1 MTNKIRLQKYISSCG
16 IASRRKSEE
25 LIKEGKIKV
34 NGEAVTQMGFC
45 VSVNDV
51 VEYNGQIIKP
61 SDKIYLVLNKPPK
74 FVCSREDYL
83 KRQTIYDIIDDD
95 KHSIFS
101 VGRLDFASC
110 GILILTNDG
119 DFANKLAH
127 PSGNIIKTYI
137 VESSDDV
144 PQNLVTDFKKGVV
157 VDDVKYKAYDVKRIG
172 KNVMEI
178 LLQEGKKREIREVY
192 KSFNLRIKKLERVS
206 IGYLKLD
213 SLNLGQGEFKYFT
226 LNELEGLIYG

>member
-25 LIKEGKIKV
+25 LIKDGKITV
-34 NGEAVTQMGFC
+34 NGEIVTQMGFC
-45 VSVNDV
+45 VSVNDI

-61 SDKIYLVLNKPPK
+61 SDKIYLVLNKPPE

-83 KRQTIYDIIDDD
+83 KRKTIYDIIDDY

-101 VGRLDFASC
+101 VGRLDFVSC

-137 VESSDDV
+137 VESREDV
-144 PQNLVTDFKKGVV
+144 PQNLITDFKKGVV
-157 VDDVKYKAYDVKRIG
+157 VDDIKYKAYDVKRIS
-172 KNVMEI
+172 KNELEI
-178 LLQEGKKREIREVY
+178 LLQEGKNHV
-192 KSFNLRIKKLERVS
+192 LIKTKN
-206 IGYLKLD
+206 Y
-213 SLNLGQGEFKYFT
+213 
-226 LNELEGLIYG
+226 